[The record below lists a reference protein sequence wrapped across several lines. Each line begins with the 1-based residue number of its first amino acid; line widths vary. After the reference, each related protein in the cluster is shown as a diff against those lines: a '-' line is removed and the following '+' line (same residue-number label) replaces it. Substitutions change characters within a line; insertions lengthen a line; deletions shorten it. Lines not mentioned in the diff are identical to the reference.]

1 MPALKL
7 TRIPASPPASGAA
20 VSAVFP
26 GVSPVNLFIRV
37 RDARPTILLPTLF
50 RSSGLTCLCLW
61 LLTLGLA
68 GAAEVM
74 PPRPARY
81 FNDYAGVV
89 KPATAERLNRELEDF
104 EKATSSQIVV
114 AVFPKMQTD
123 SAMEDF
129 TVRIF
134 NEWKPGQKGKDNGA
148 VLFVFIQDRK
158 MRIETGYGLEGAL
171 PDALG
176 KQIIENE
183 IKPRFKSGD
192 FDGGLSAGVSAM
204 LRATRGEYKGAGSTV
219 GAAAKKR
226 LGRFF
231 NPFVLLLIFL
241 LISILSSFRRRGT
254 TYGRSGRSSWSGWSV
269 GGGGGGWSSGGGG
282 GGGFSGGGGSS
293 GGGGASG
300 SW

>member
-1 MPALKL
+1 MRTLTLNWPA
-7 TRIPASPPASGAA
+7 
-20 VSAVFP
+20 
-26 GVSPVNLFIRV
+26 
-37 RDARPTILLPTLF
+37 
-50 RSSGLTCLCLW
+50 LW

-74 PPRPARY
+74 PPKPARY

-123 SAMEDF
+123 SAMEDY

-134 NEWKPGQKGKDNGA
+134 KNWKPGQKGKDNGA
-148 VLFVFIQDRK
+148 ILFVFVQDRK
-158 MRIETGYGLEGAL
+158 MRIETGYGLEGPL

-176 KQIIENE
+176 KHIIENA
-183 IKPRFKSGD
+183 IKPRFKAGD
-192 FDGGLSAGVSAM
+192 FDGGLSSGVRAM
-204 LRATRGEYKGAGSTV
+204 LQATRGEYKGTGTTV
-219 GAAAKKR
+219 NR
-226 LGRFF
+226 GRDHTV
-231 NPFVLLLIFL
+231 PLKTIPFL
-241 LISILSSFRRRGT
+241 LFVVVFIILFLSGFRRRGT
-254 TYGRSGRSSWSGWSV
+254 SYGRSGRSSWSGWSV
-269 GGGGGGWSSGGGG
+269 GGGGGGWSGGGG

>member
-1 MPALKL
+1 M
-7 TRIPASPPASGAA
+7 
-20 VSAVFP
+20 SAVKF
-26 GVSPVNLFIRV
+26 SW
-37 RDARPTILLPTLF
+37 
-50 RSSGLTCLCLW
+50 LTLW
-61 LLTLGLA
+61 LLAVGWA

-74 PPRPARY
+74 PPKPARH

-89 KPATAERLNRELEDF
+89 KAATAERLNRELEDF

-123 SAMEDF
+123 SAMEDY

-134 NEWKPGQKGKDNGA
+134 KEWKPGQKGKDNGA
-148 VLFVFIQDRK
+148 VLFVFTQDRK
-158 MRIETGYGLEGAL
+158 MRIEVGYGLEGAL

-183 IKPRFKSGD
+183 IKPRFKAGD
-192 FDGGLSAGVSAM
+192 FDGGLSAGVKAI
-204 LRATRGEYKGAGSTV
+204 LEATRGEYKGAGGNLNNNLPPFITKIIVPFVFSRFFPWHIFIGVILLSILWRLT
-219 GAAAKKR
+219 

-231 NPFVLLLIFL
+231 
-241 LISILSSFRRRGT
+241 RRGT
-254 TYGRSGRSSWSGWSV
+254 SYGRSGRSSWSGWSM
-269 GGGGGGWSSGGGG
+269 GGGGGGWSGGGG